1 MKSLFTFLFLFGA
14 TSLFAQSNCWTNLNS
29 QNSGI
34 PNSQYNTIAELPTGE
49 FLIGSENG
57 LIVYDGVN
65 FNFLSS
71 SDAPLGSKSINVIS
85 VIDSSVYIGTNNGY
99 TVVRDYGVGSIEL
112 FLSPFTGLSGDTVT
126 SLVMDTLNRLWIGTE
141 EGVSVKS
148 GLNWQLLT
156 ASVLPSNKV
165 SGITALTSGKMA
177 VATDLGVAIVE
188 QASNGSYSATTF
200 TKQNTSNGLINNNVT
215 AIFEDS
221 SENLWIGTQFG
232 ISKYDGTTWT
242 KYTVSNTM
250 GLASN
255 DIRGFSEMPDG
266 SILVATAFG
275 LTTFDTAGGV
285 NHLYSANGLAENI
298 LGDVIY
304 CIADSSTYM
313 VSNNQASGNDN
324 GLHIYNGSSFSNF
337 ERENTGMP
345 SNQPLVLA
353 VVDKGPGNPDQ
364 MFSGFANGLYERGLG
379 GIAQYSTQNTNLPSN
394 SIRDLSTDDQ
404 GNLWALTNSGLSKWD
419 DSTWTNFGSAQGLT
433 SSYFISQAITDSTF
447 IVSNT
452 FSSGVVYYNG
462 TSATAYK
469 SFNTTGLA
477 TNTHSDFERMPNASA
492 AIATNSGLSVFN
504 GSSFTLYQQSAGLP
518 SNNIKSLK
526 YDWTNNILW
535 LGHNNGAHGLSS
547 MNPVTG
553 TITNYSASAPSAA
566 ITDITVGGTD
576 SVIYF
581 IAGSS
586 YYRFDAK
593 IDSLSV
599 FSSSNTPLTSS
610 VLNDIEYLDGQLW
623 IATGSGLHIADDFSR
638 SAVALSIG
646 DPATCDLDSVIVISL
661 GTYSSILWSDGSQ
674 NTYVSLDTS
683 ATVSYVGI
691 DANGCTYYSNTNQVT
706 IFENPLADLFLTNDT
721 SFCLGESNTI
731 TTWDYF
737 DTYSWNNGNTGDSV
751 YVTDNGQFYIEVMDT
766 NGCFAISDTIELE
779 VWKPYEEDSLCIVTV
794 DTLNHNQL
802 VWNKTTNER
811 TFQYGIYKQNPLTG
825 DMDKIADHPA
835 SGVLSVW
842 SDVNSNAGITSTRY
856 AISVIDSCGNES
868 EISPIHKSMHLT
880 INEGINGEV
889 NLIWDGYEGID
900 IVTYEIWR
908 GSSPKQMFKI
918 DDVPAANFTYTDLNA
933 PVGLLFYKI
942 VVINPFICNPT
953 VGKTQ
958 LGDDFGT
965 SQSNTVDYA
974 LTDNV
979 IIYPNPF
986 QGQTRVVWSN
996 PDLEAYEIRVYDAV
1010 GRLVVYEPSITQT
1023 YYDLYQ
1029 NDLPSGVYAIE
1040 LTNGERLLKT
1050 DFIIE

>member
-1 MKSLFTFLFLFGA
+1 
-14 TSLFAQSNCWTNLNS
+14 
-29 QNSGI
+29 
-34 PNSQYNTIAELPTGE
+34 
-49 FLIGSENG
+49 
-57 LIVYDGVN
+57 
-65 FNFLSS
+65 
-71 SDAPLGSKSINVIS
+71 
-85 VIDSSVYIGTNNGY
+85 
-99 TVVRDYGVGSIEL
+99 
-112 FLSPFTGLSGDTVT
+112 
-126 SLVMDTLNRLWIGTE
+126 
-141 EGVSVKS
+141 
-148 GLNWQLLT
+148 
-156 ASVLPSNKV
+156 
-165 SGITALTSGKMA
+165 
-177 VATDLGVAIVE
+177 
-188 QASNGSYSATTF
+188 
-200 TKQNTSNGLINNNVT
+200 
-215 AIFEDS
+215 
-221 SENLWIGTQFG
+221 
-232 ISKYDGTTWT
+232 
-242 KYTVSNTM
+242 
-250 GLASN
+250 
-255 DIRGFSEMPDG
+255 
-266 SILVATAFG
+266 
-275 LTTFDTAGGV
+275 
-285 NHLYSANGLAENI
+285 
-298 LGDVIY
+298 
-304 CIADSSTYM
+304 
-313 VSNNQASGNDN
+313 
-324 GLHIYNGSSFSNF
+324 
-337 ERENTGMP
+337 
-345 SNQPLVLA
+345 
-353 VVDKGPGNPDQ
+353 
-364 MFSGFANGLYERGLG
+364 
-379 GIAQYSTQNTNLPSN
+379 
-394 SIRDLSTDDQ
+394 
-404 GNLWALTNSGLSKWD
+404 
-419 DSTWTNFGSAQGLT
+419 
-433 SSYFISQAITDSTF
+433 
-447 IVSNT
+447 
-452 FSSGVVYYNG
+452 
-462 TSATAYK
+462 
-469 SFNTTGLA
+469 
-477 TNTHSDFERMPNASA
+477 
-492 AIATNSGLSVFN
+492 
-504 GSSFTLYQQSAGLP
+504 
-518 SNNIKSLK
+518 
-526 YDWTNNILW
+526 
-535 LGHNNGAHGLSS
+535 
-547 MNPVTG
+547 
-553 TITNYSASAPSAA
+553 PSAA

-900 IVTYEIWR
+900 IVTYEIW
-908 GSSPKQMFKI
+908 
-918 DDVPAANFTYTDLNA
+918 
-933 PVGLLFYKI
+933 
-942 VVINPFICNPT
+942 
-953 VGKTQ
+953 
-958 LGDDFGT
+958 
-965 SQSNTVDYA
+965 
-974 LTDNV
+974 
-979 IIYPNPF
+979 
-986 QGQTRVVWSN
+986 
-996 PDLEAYEIRVYDAV
+996 
-1010 GRLVVYEPSITQT
+1010 
-1023 YYDLYQ
+1023 
-1029 NDLPSGVYAIE
+1029 
-1040 LTNGERLLKT
+1040 
-1050 DFIIE
+1050 

>member
-1 MKSLFTFLFLFGA
+1 MRSLFTFLILFGA
-14 TSLFAQSNCWTNLNS
+14 TSLFAQTSCWTNLNS

-85 VIDSSVYIGTNNGY
+85 VIDSSVYIGTDNGY

-353 VVDKGPGNPDQ
+353 VVDKGPGNSDQ

-477 TNTHSDFERMPNASA
+477 TNTHSDFERMPAATA

-526 YDWTNNILW
+526 YDWTNNTLW

-547 MNPVTG
+547 MNPTTG
-553 TITNYSASAPSAA
+553 AITNYSASAPSAA

-593 IDSLSV
+593 TDSLSV

-623 IATGSGLHIADDFSR
+623 IATGSGLHIADDFFR
-638 SAVALSIG
+638 TAVALSIG
-646 DPATCDLDSVIVISL
+646 DPATCDLDSVIVMSL

-674 NTYVSLDTS
+674 NTYLSLDTS

-751 YVTDNGQFYIEVMDT
+751 YVTDNGQFYLEVMDT
-766 NGCFAISDTIELE
+766 NGCFATSDTIQLE
-779 VWKPYEEDSLCIVTV
+779 VWKPYELDSLCIVTV
-794 DTLNHNQL
+794 DTSNHNQL

-811 TFQYGIYKQNPLTG
+811 TFQYGIYRQNPLTG
-825 DMDKIADHPA
+825 DMDLVANHPA

-958 LGDDFGT
+958 LEDDFGT

-986 QGQTRVVWSN
+986 QGETRVVWSN

-1010 GRLVVYEPSITQT
+1010 GRLVVFEPSITQT